1 MQAETV
7 DVLNSVSSTIWDFVA
22 QRCAIKHN
30 MIFFM
35 FFILIRSSIWSPSP
49 LFTSFVKSVFKDI
62 INSNKLNVN
71 GLLAFSTKDTTK

>member
-35 FFILIRSSIWSPSP
+35 FFILI
-49 LFTSFVKSVFKDI
+49 
-62 INSNKLNVN
+62 
-71 GLLAFSTKDTTK
+71 